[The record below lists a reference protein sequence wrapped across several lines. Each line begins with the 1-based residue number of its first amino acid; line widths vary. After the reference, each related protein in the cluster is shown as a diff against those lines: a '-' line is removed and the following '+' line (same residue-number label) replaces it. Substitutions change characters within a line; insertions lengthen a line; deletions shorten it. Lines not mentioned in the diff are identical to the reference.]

1 MSDWRER
8 LAEVRAR
15 HQLAEGRALRDATND
30 FLIEAL
36 AIHKGDSMSDK
47 TETTP
52 DEIPETINPEDE
64 TGEWELADESEPS
77 DDAGPE
83 LLTPEQEPTRVDVV
97 PLGWGVRVDGE
108 LEVADLTK
116 TEASRHAKKLA
127 KARRP
132 AEVTFYAANGLDW
145 LRKEQIR

>member
-1 MSDWRER
+1 
-8 LAEVRAR
+8 
-15 HQLAEGRALRDATND
+15 
-30 FLIEAL
+30 
-36 AIHKGDSMSDK
+36 MSDK
-47 TETTP
+47 IETT
-52 DEIPETINPEDE
+52 DEISETTDPAEIE
-64 TGEWELADESEPS
+64 TGEWELDGEIGPL
-77 DDAGPE
+77 DDDSPE
-83 LLTPEQEPTRVDVV
+83 LLAPEQQPTRVDVV